1 MSLKSYL
8 ICLSVGILLL
18 VPPCLSADVSLPD
31 EDGLPV
37 VVYFQMG
44 ILDIAK
50 IESADQRFTANVFMK
65 LRWQDKRL
73 AHRRDH
79 NNSYPLSEVWNPRI
93 QIVNQQRVHRTFPEI
108 VEVSPDGTVI
118 YRQRLWGSFSQPL
131 NLHDFPFDQHTFSI
145 NLVSAGYSPDD
156 VKFVLDAENPS
167 AIAEKLSLADWK
179 ILDWGVET
187 VDYRLNPNDRPVS
200 GIAFNIKA
208 KREIGYYIIK
218 IIIPLILIVAM
229 SWIVFW
235 IEPENFSTQVSV
247 SVTSMLTLIA
257 YRFAI
262 GVFLPRVSYLTRLD
276 IFILGASLLVFA
288 ALVVVIVTGTLAQNN
303 KTAKANRID
312 RISRVA
318 FPLVFTALFVLAF
331 LL

>member
-1 MSLKSYL
+1 LSLKSYL
-8 ICLSVGILLL
+8 ICLSVGILFLAPL
-18 VPPCLSADVSLPD
+18 CLSAGVGLPD
-31 EDGLPV
+31 EEGLPV
-37 VVYFQMG
+37 VVHVQMG

-50 IESADQRFTANVFMK
+50 IESADQRFSANFFMK
-65 LRWQDKRL
+65 LRWKDKRL
-73 AHRRDH
+73 THSRNHD
-79 NNSYPLSEVWNPRI
+79 NSYPLSEVWNPRI
-93 QIVNQQRVHRTFPEI
+93 QIINQQRVHRTFPEI

-131 NLHDFPFDQHTFSI
+131 NLHAFPFDQHTFRI
-145 NLVSAGYSPDD
+145 HLVSAGYSPDD
-156 VKFVLDAENPS
+156 VRFVLDAENPS
-167 AIAEKLSLADWK
+167 AFAEKLSLADWK
-179 ILDWGVET
+179 IIDWGVET
-187 VDYRLNPNDRPVS
+187 ENYRLNPKGHPIS
-200 GIAFNIKA
+200 GIVFSINA

-235 IEPENFSTQVSV
+235 INPENFGTQVSV

-262 GVFLPRVSYLTRLD
+262 GVFLPKVSYLTRLD
-276 IFILGASLLVFA
+276 IFILGSSLLVFA

-318 FPLVFTALFVLAF
+318 FPLVFTALFIMAF
-331 LL
+331 LF